1 MPLNII
7 PVGVPANKQEPKD
20 KWKKEKIHWEKFGNT
35 DKKVM
40 EIDRNTIQIKQNA
53 TKITPSKTAKPIKQK
68 TKTKADD
75 KKTSK

>member
-1 MPLNII
+1 MH
-7 PVGVPANKQEPKD
+7 G
-20 KWKKEKIHWEKFGNT
+20 EKFGKT
-35 DKKVM
+35 KKKVM

-53 TKITPSKTAKPIKQK
+53 TKITPSKTAKPTKQK